1 MTRIAGPVALALAIC
16 MAPPLAA
23 AQDPAALTAEQAA
36 EDLRAAIAALDQA
49 QGAQDRIQALTR
61 TIRAYE
67 AGLSGLRDALRRT
80 HAREGQ
86 ILAEFDASR
95 GRLGRVI
102 AAMAVMERDDE
113 PLMLLHPD
121 GALATV
127 RAGLM
132 MESVAPVLSDQAR
145 TIADRLRELRRLR
158 MLQQDTAE
166 VLQRGLAAV
175 QAARA
180 SLSQAVQDRTDLP
193 DRFLEDPEELT
204 ALVNSADSLDMLAD
218 GIAELETDIGAP
230 MGDFEGAKG
239 SLPMPVRGRILRHA
253 GEADAAGVVRPG
265 IVVETDPGALVTL
278 PWDAVVRYAG
288 PLLDYENVMIVEPA
302 PDYLLIL
309 AGLGQVFGRVGDV
322 LEAGM
327 PVGFMPERRA
337 ASSQAAGIWTTETLY
352 IELRQGDTPIDPAAW
367 FAETREE

>member
-16 MAPPLAA
+16 MAAPLAA

-145 TIADRLRELRRLR
+145 TIAERLRELRRLR

-180 SLSQAVQDRTDLP
+180 SLSEAVQDRTDLP

-218 GIAELETDIGAP
+218 GMAELETDIGAP

-309 AGLGQVFGRVGDV
+309 AGLGQVFGRFGDV
-322 LEAGM
+322 LEAGI